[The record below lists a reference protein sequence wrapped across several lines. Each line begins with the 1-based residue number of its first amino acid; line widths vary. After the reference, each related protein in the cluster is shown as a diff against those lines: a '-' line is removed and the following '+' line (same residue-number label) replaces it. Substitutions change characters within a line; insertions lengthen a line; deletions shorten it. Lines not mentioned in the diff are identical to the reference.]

1 MSFPDIAV
9 EMGEI
14 AYDAVAGL
22 GWGTFLGRKPK
33 CALGDAGGL
42 LWTGKYT
49 PSTKIYWE
57 LMLSSLS
64 TGPLTNLSAA
74 ITAFSACY
82 T

>member
-1 MSFPDIAV
+1 
-9 EMGEI
+9 MGS
-14 AYDAVAGL
+14 YGQVN
-22 GWGTFLGRKPK
+22 TPQ
-33 CALGDAGGL
+33 GDAGGL

-74 ITAFSACY
+74 ITLSPHAIRRTLQNRRFCLSNITEKY
-82 T
+82 